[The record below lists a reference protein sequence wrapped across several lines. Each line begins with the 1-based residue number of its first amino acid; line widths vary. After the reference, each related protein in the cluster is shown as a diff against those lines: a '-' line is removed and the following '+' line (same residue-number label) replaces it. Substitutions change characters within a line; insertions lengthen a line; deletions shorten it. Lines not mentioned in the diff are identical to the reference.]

1 MEVLRYVKVR
11 RIVLQRSSTLVNK
24 ATWKPWFVGFYAA
37 MINAFRPHIPIYIRV
52 GEDDIFTA
60 HYLSVDPVSG
70 VVEEEV
76 RHSDTITIGSTQC
89 FETVWTR
96 TECATC
102 YPFAVSLST
111 AALFYESA
119 QLIAKRGNTSLAL
132 LASNS
137 IDTALNIRVVHA
149 YRSAIWPRHIENIE
163 EVRDY
168 LSSAFSNSSFN
179 SLASPSPYSI
189 TFLSVPTPERYDE
202 QIPFVSAADIVITEH
217 GAFQSSM
224 VFMRCGS
231 ALIDLRGSY
240 WKGDFGPTLMARDIA
255 GAFGLNF
262 SSVVMSKQDSHD
274 LAIIPRNGGGNGG
287 NRPKSARNNSFFHR
301 WHIQQS
307 LSFEEIVYTQLSDFP
322 SIFLFAVVTVTSL
335 QYMVGNN

>member
-1 MEVLRYVKVR
+1 
-11 RIVLQRSSTLVNK
+11 
-24 ATWKPWFVGFYAA
+24 
-37 MINAFRPHIPIYIRV
+37 
-52 GEDDIFTA
+52 
-60 HYLSVDPVSG
+60 
-70 VVEEEV
+70 
-76 RHSDTITIGSTQC
+76 
-89 FETVWTR
+89 
-96 TECATC
+96 
-102 YPFAVSLST
+102 VSLST

-132 LASNS
+132 LGSNS
-137 IDTALNIRVVHA
+137 SDIAPNIRVVHA

-168 LSSAFSNSSFN
+168 LSSAFSNSSFA

-274 LAIIPRNGGGNGG
+274 LASFRATVEEMAAIVLKVHAIIPSFIDGTF
-287 NRPKSARNNSFFHR
+287 NNHC
-301 WHIQQS
+301 
-307 LSFEEIVYTQLSDFP
+307 P
-322 SIFLFAVVTVTSL
+322 SKK
-335 QYMVGNN
+335 